1 MATGNERLL
10 RMQQMQAQEQQGPEV
25 PTAEIRVSPRLLRM
39 QQMQAQ
45 EVPPEQPQAP
55 QEQGGFGQT
64 ISNIMA
70 YPGQLISG
78 ESQETDES
86 RGLPEFSTTPG
97 VTTGDFGNDLK
108 IAASNVFVM
117 DPEARK
123 DIIKANFP
131 GVKIYDDKKGN
142 TIIELPDGRKT
153 LLNKPGFSSQ
163 DAMGLVGTIASYWP
177 STKLAGLIKPV
188 VIKGVARPVATRV
201 AGAAALDYAT
211 DQALQAGERALGSE
225 QEISQARSLIAGVTG
240 GLAET
245 VGPAVRG
252 LSAGRKAKKLGVD
265 IADYEDALRSHKQ
278 STEIS
283 EDLGVD
289 FSRAQQTRDITD
301 LHRASKSAESPGGG
315 AFAMDFLEKQSR
327 DLDAA
332 LYRKLDALAP
342 AENVGEAA
350 ANIRDA
356 SALILKGKMRAIQ
369 KEAAPLYKEAFRD
382 TSQVSLPKTDTL
394 IREQMAKFGAKSP
407 KGKAIRIAKGA
418 IEDVPKGGSRNLEF
432 LDSSKKTIDDAAR
445 EAKRAGQSELKGELD
460 KVRRTLMDEVD
471 KVGKVGD
478 ELSPYA
484 KARAIYSSDAPA
496 VKKLEN
502 GFLGRLASTEDMNL
516 ERIPSQIFGE
526 KGTLVNPAKMQQI
539 RKEIEAVNPQ
549 LWRDIT
555 RTQFEI
561 QLSKV
566 SSEVGESKV
575 IENIPAQLHA
585 KLFGNSARKNVMYA
599 AMDPETAK
607 SFRYLEQGLK
617 RAKVGR
623 PGGSQTDIRKRLAD
637 EDIKGIRG
645 AIGNFLMNPRE
656 AGVSGVARLTTGMSK
671 EARQRVRERALA
683 KVMFDPKWKPHLEE
697 LRKVNSGTQR
707 AGAMLKGMLDKSLSE
722 FGKPAAQ
729 ILNPEN

>member
-1 MATGNERLL
+1 MTVDIMGELIRRKQNREGGMA
-10 RMQQMQAQEQQGPEV
+10 PVV
-25 PTAEIRVSPRLLRM
+25 PTAEVETGDLMRTLIERK
-39 QQMQAQ
+39 QAREAQ
-45 EVPPEQPQAP
+45 QPQAP

-64 ISNIMA
+64 LSNVLS
-70 YPGQLISG
+70 YPGQVATGIKKAWTGEDRRTPEIEGLKEVSLMGNLSDDPLANVKMGLASYLTSG
-78 ESQETDES
+78 QARADIIEENLPGSKVATDEK
-86 RGLPEFSTTPG
+86 GNMILTLPNGKQGVLNAPG
-97 VTTGDFGNDLK
+97 ASPQDVLGVIGD
-108 IAASNVFVM
+108 IAAF
-117 DPEARK
+117 
-123 DIIKANFP
+123 
-131 GVKIYDDKKGN
+131 
-142 TIIELPDGRKT
+142 
-153 LLNKPGFSSQ
+153 
-163 DAMGLVGTIASYWP
+163 WP
-177 STKLAGLIKPV
+177 ATKLATLGKLGLAAK
-188 VIKGVARPVATRV
+188 ATIAG
-201 AGAAALDYAT
+201 AGAAVTEYG
-211 DQALQAGERALGSE
+211 LQKGAQEIGSE
-225 QEISQARSLIAGVTG
+225 QPIDPTRIAVSGVLG
-240 GLAET
+240 VGAEV
-245 VGPAVRG
+245 VGPLVKGTLAK
-252 LSAGRKAKKLGVD
+252 RKAKKLGVD

-289 FSRAQQTRDITD
+289 FSRAQQTRNITD

-369 KEAAPLYKEAFRD
+369 KEAAPLYKEAFQD
-382 TSQVSLPKTDTL
+382 TSQISLPKTDTL

-460 KVRRTLMDEVD
+460 RVRRTLMDEVD
-471 KVGKVGD
+471 EVGKVGD

-575 IENIPAQLHA
+575 IENIPAQLHT
-585 KLFGNSARKNVMYA
+585 KLFGNPARKNVMYA
-599 AMDPETAK
+599 AMDPETAE

-683 KVMFDPKWKPHLEE
+683 KVMFDPKWKPHFEE

-729 ILNPEN
+729 TLNPEN